1 MEQKKKIR
9 IAVIVL
15 SVLLALSLLALGG
28 TFIYRRLAAGGN
40 TTVSVPDNVITPTCD
55 IDTTGTTAAPTQT
68 GDGTGAAGTASTT
81 RSSTGTTAPARRAAA
96 IALYDKQPQD
106 NTPFQAVGM
115 LPGDL
120 ESKFYRVQVSYQGKV
135 TVHYHADIR
144 DGYEKLAEVLKV
156 RIRLLTTGE
165 TLYDGLMRDM
175 PKSLTHT
182 LTSQKETTDELYYQ
196 IDAYLDTSVGN
207 PYQNKQLIA
216 DFRWWVEEVEDL
228 RPPKTGED
236 VSIVLWSVAAAS
248 AAALVILL
256 LLMTRKRKEDAENG

>member
-15 SVLLALSLLALGG
+15 SALLAVSLLALGG

-40 TTVSVPDNVITPTCD
+40 TTVSVPDNVITSTGD
-55 IDTTGTTAAPTQT
+55 IDTTGTTAPVKT
-68 GDGTGAAGTASTT
+68 GDGNGAAGTASTT
-81 RSSTGTTAPARRAAA
+81 KSSTGTTAPARRAAA

-182 LTSQKETTDELYYQ
+182 LASQKETTDELYYQ
-196 IDAYLDTSVGN
+196 IDAYFDTSVGN
-207 PYQNKQLIA
+207 AYQNKQLIA
-216 DFRWWVEEVEDL
+216 DFRWWVEEVGEL

-236 VSIVLWSVAAAS
+236 VSIVLWSVAAMS

-256 LLMTRKRKEDAENG
+256 LMMTRKRKEDAENG

>member
-28 TFIYRRLAAGGN
+28 TFIFRRLATGGN

-55 IDTTGTTAAPTQT
+55 IDTTGTVPTQT
-68 GDGTGAAGTASTT
+68 GDGAAAAGTAS
-81 RSSTGTTAPARRAAA
+81 SAKPSTGTTAPERRAAA
-96 IALYDKQPQD
+96 IALYDKQPED
-106 NTPFQAVGM
+106 NTPFRAVGM
-115 LPGDL
+115 LPGDI
-120 ESKFYRVQVSYQGKV
+120 ESKFYRVQVSYRGKV

-156 RIRLLTTGE
+156 RIRLLSTDE

-196 IDAYLDTSVGN
+196 IDAYLDTSVGD

-216 DFRWWVEEVEDL
+216 DHRWWVEEVGDL

-236 VSIVLWSVAAAS
+236 ISIVLWSVAATS

-256 LLMTRKRKEDAENG
+256 LMMTRKRKEDAENG